1 MTRAAAPVGRAPASP
16 GKPAS
21 KSGKPAPAKAP
32 KKASTKASKQTS
44 KQASKQAAP
53 ASTEPV
59 APASALPVAPASA
72 LPAAAATK
80 PFLRFYHSVALRKKT
95 LDVLDTIEAARD
107 PTVHREALADLVVEL
122 TDSGLDYCFTQPLK
136 LAKPGFVIEQTAKIG
151 LAGVQQVIGSVARR
165 IIGRMGGPQLV
176 SVCGSI
182 RQFMR

>member
-21 KSGKPAPAKAP
+21 KSGKPAPTKAP
-32 KKASTKASKQTS
+32 KKAPTKAS

-53 ASTEPV
+53 ASTE
-59 APASALPVAPASA
+59 PVAPASA

>member
-21 KSGKPAPAKAP
+21 KSGKPAPTKAP
-32 KKASTKASKQTS
+32 KKASTKAS

-53 ASTEPV
+53 ASTE
-59 APASALPVAPASA
+59 PVAPASA

>member
-21 KSGKPAPAKAP
+21 KSGKPAPTKAPKKAP
-32 KKASTKASKQTS
+32 KKASTKAS

-53 ASTEPV
+53 ASTE
-59 APASALPVAPASA
+59 PVAPASA